1 MKNLGLYIH
10 WPFCKSKCPYC
21 DFNSHVREQIDLS
34 KWNQAYLQELHNHQG
49 FLADKN
55 IISIFFGGGTPSLMP
70 GFIVENIINELAKFA
85 KIDDNIEITL
95 EANPTSVESKNFQN
109 FAQAGINRVSLGIQ
123 SLNPKNLKFLGR
135 EHSADEAIK
144 AIEIAQRWFP
154 RYSFDLIYALPEQDL
169 KSWENELSSA
179 LKLANDHL
187 SLYQLTIEKGTPF
200 YSAYQQKKFQMPD
213 EELARDFYMLTQ
225 NIMENANMPAYEVS
239 NHAKA
244 NGECRHN
251 MIYWQYDD
259 FLGLGPGAHSRI
271 NNQAMHSIHHPENWL
286 NTVLSGK
293 SPLQNN
299 AELSLEDKIQ
309 EFLIMGLRLNS
320 GIKEQNFIN
329 KIGYNFRQK
338 LNLDKLDYFI
348 NNKLLTLE
356 SGTLT
361 TSREG
366 RLVLNY
372 LINQLIIS

>member
-21 DFNSHVREQIDLS
+21 DFNSHVREQIDLA
-34 KWNQAYLQELHNHQG
+34 KWNQAYLQELRNHQD

-70 GFIVENIINELAKFA
+70 GFIVENIISELAKFA
-85 KIDDNIEITL
+85 KIDNNIEITL

-123 SLNPKNLKFLGR
+123 SLNPNDLKFLGR

-144 AIEIAQRWFP
+144 AIEIAQKWFP
-154 RYSFDLIYALPEQDL
+154 RYSFDLIYALPGQDL

-200 YSAYQQKKFQMPD
+200 YSLYQQKKFQMPD

-259 FLGLGPGAHSRI
+259 FLGVGPGAHSRI

-286 NTVLSGK
+286 NTVLSGE

-299 AELSLEDKIQ
+299 SELSLEEKIH
-309 EFLIMGLRLNS
+309 EFLIMGLRLNV
-320 GIKEQNFIN
+320 GINEQDFIN
-329 KIGYNFRQK
+329 KIGYDFKQK
-338 LNLDKLDYFI
+338 LNQDKLNYFI

-356 SGTLT
+356 NGALA

-372 LINQLIIS
+372 LINQLIVS

>member
-1 MKNLGLYIH
+1 MENLGLYIH

-21 DFNSHVREQIDLS
+21 DFNSHVREQIDLV
-34 KWNQAYLQELHNHQG
+34 KWNQAYLQELHNHQD

-70 GFIVENIINELAKFA
+70 EVIVENIINEVAKFA

-109 FAQAGINRVSLGIQ
+109 FAKAGINRVSLGIQ
-123 SLNPKNLKFLGR
+123 SLNPDDLKFLGR

-144 AIEIAQRWFP
+144 AIEIAQKCFP
-154 RYSFDLIYALPEQDL
+154 RYSFDLIYALPEQNL

-200 YSAYQQKKFQMPD
+200 YSLYQQKKFQMPD

-225 NIMENANMPAYEVS
+225 NIMEDANMPAYEVS

-286 NTVLSGK
+286 NTVLAGK

-299 AELSLEDKIQ
+299 AELSLEDKIH
-309 EFLIMGLRLNS
+309 EFLIMGLRLTK
-320 GIKEQNFIN
+320 GINEQNFIN
-329 KIGYNFRQK
+329 KIGCNFKQK
-338 LNLDKLDYFI
+338 LNQDKLDYFI
-348 NNKLLTLE
+348 SNKLLTLE
-356 SGTLT
+356 NGALAASK
-361 TSREG
+361 EG

-372 LINQLIIS
+372 LINQLILS